1 MLISVEDHVQA
12 LGTKV
17 EALQVQSLGKQ
28 LEGTWCEAQHA
39 LLDLFWCNYCLQL
52 IALRWKKNR
61 DVTLLK
67 HPSSANLQCQNL
79 HKRVHT
85 ECFESESFFCL

>member
-17 EALQVQSLGKQ
+17 EALHVQSLGKQ

-39 LLDLFWCNYCLQL
+39 LLDFFLVQLQ
-52 IALRWKKNR
+52 I
-61 DVTLLK
+61 
-67 HPSSANLQCQNL
+67 
-79 HKRVHT
+79 
-85 ECFESESFFCL
+85 

>member
-17 EALQVQSLGKQ
+17 EALHVQSLGKQ

-39 LLDLFWCNYCLQL
+39 LLDFFGAT
-52 IALRWKKNR
+52 IASNCVALEEK
-61 DVTLLK
+61 
-67 HPSSANLQCQNL
+67 P
-79 HKRVHT
+79 
-85 ECFESESFFCL
+85 

>member
-17 EALQVQSLGKQ
+17 EALHVQSLGKQ

-39 LLDLFWCNYCLQL
+39 LLDFFWCNYCLQL
-52 IALRWKKNR
+52 RCAGRKT
-61 DVTLLK
+61 VM
-67 HPSSANLQCQNL
+67 
-79 HKRVHT
+79 
-85 ECFESESFFCL
+85 